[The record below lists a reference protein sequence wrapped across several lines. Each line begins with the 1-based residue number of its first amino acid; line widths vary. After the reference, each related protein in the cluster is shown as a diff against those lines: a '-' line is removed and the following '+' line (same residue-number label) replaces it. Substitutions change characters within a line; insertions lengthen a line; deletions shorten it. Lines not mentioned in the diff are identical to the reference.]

1 MVAYIDE
8 FKNCFKVGPIRKVLG
23 RSLDCGFLTPRG
35 YRMFK
40 NWSPSRMAAHHEA
53 PVRDIL
59 EIHSDFFMAVY
70 WYRKT
75 HARTIA
81 QG

>member
-40 NWSPSRMAAHHEA
+40 NWSPSRMAAHHCLWS
-53 PVRDIL
+53 DIGGRCRHL
-59 EIHSDFFMAVY
+59 FWTVVAFIVDGNGGGWH
-70 WYRKT
+70 
-75 HARTIA
+75 
-81 QG
+81 

>member
-1 MVAYIDE
+1 MSKISTDTVHAD
-8 FKNCFKVGPIRKVLG
+8 
-23 RSLDCGFLTPRG
+23 LT
-35 YRMFK
+35 K
-40 NWSPSRMAAHHEA
+40 DTHHEA